1 MTETTGPDFE
11 VTVRRS
17 SGTAVVQ
24 VAGELDLASAP
35 ALADVL
41 RSLEPPCDRVILD
54 LSGLAFIDSTGL
66 RLAITEHRRAE
77 LDGFDFVVAGAT
89 EPILRVLRITGL
101 DVVLPMAPDVATA
114 LDGSDGAADSRSA
127 T

>member
-1 MTETTGPDFE
+1 MTEATGPDFE
-11 VTVRRS
+11 VTVQRS
-17 SGTAVVQ
+17 SRTAVVQ

-66 RLAITEHRRAE
+66 RLAIAEHRRAE

-89 EPILRVLRITGL
+89 EPILRVLRVTGL

-114 LDGSDGAADSRSA
+114 LDASDGAAEPRSA

>member
-1 MTETTGPDFE
+1 MTGTTGPDFE
-11 VTVRRS
+11 VIVQRS

-35 ALADVL
+35 TLADAL
-41 RSLEPPCDRVILD
+41 RSLEQPCDRVILD
-54 LSGLAFIDSTGL
+54 LSKLAFINSTGL
-66 RLAITEHRRAE
+66 RLAIREHRRAE

-89 EPILRVLRITGL
+89 DPVMRVLRVTGL

-114 LDGSDGAADSRSA
+114 LDASDGAADPRSA

>member
-1 MTETTGPDFE
+1 MTDATGPDFE
-11 VTVRRS
+11 VTVQRS

-24 VAGELDLASAP
+24 VTGELDLESAQT
-35 ALADVL
+35 LADVL
-41 RSLEPPCDRVILD
+41 RGLEPPCDRVILD
-54 LSGLAFIDSTGL
+54 LSRLTFIDSTGL

-89 EPILRVLRITGL
+89 EPILRVLRVTGL
-101 DVVLPMAPDVATA
+101 DVVLPMAPDLASA
-114 LDGSDGAADSRSA
+114 LDASDTAAGSRDA

>member
-1 MTETTGPDFE
+1 MIEMTDPDFE
-11 VTVRRS
+11 VTVQRS

-41 RSLEPPCDRVILD
+41 RNLERPCDHVILD
-54 LSGLAFIDSTGL
+54 LSRLTFIDSTGL

-77 LDGFDFVVAGAT
+77 LDGFDFVIAGAT
-89 EPILRVLRITGL
+89 EPILRVLRIAGL
-101 DVVLPMAPDVATA
+101 DVALPMAPDVASA
-114 LDGSDGAADSRSA
+114 LDASDGADPRNA

>member
-1 MTETTGPDFE
+1 MTDTVEPDFE
-11 VTVRRS
+11 VTVERS

-35 ALADVL
+35 TLADVL
-41 RSLEPPCDRVILD
+41 RDLEPSCNRVILD
-54 LSGLAFIDSTGL
+54 LSRLTFIDSTGL
-66 RLAITEHRRAE
+66 RLAIGEHRRAE

-89 EPILRVLRITGL
+89 EPILRVLRVTGL
-101 DVVLPMAPDVATA
+101 DVSLPMAPDVASA
-114 LDGSDGAADSRSA
+114 LDASDGAVHPRDA